1 MTKVDWGQ
9 IWLGSDFKQMGVGAT
24 NNDVSQMQAHL
35 LLGLVYIVVVP
46 VKMLTAKKSYCQHT
60 EFKPH

>member
-1 MTKVDWGQ
+1 LRFVGHHGLINTSGGTWLIESLMTKVGWGR

-35 LLGLVYIVVVP
+35 LLG
-46 VKMLTAKKSYCQHT
+46 
-60 EFKPH
+60 

>member
-24 NNDVSQMQAHL
+24 NNDVSHVKPTCYRI
-35 LLGLVYIVVVP
+35 VYIVVVP
-46 VKMLTAKKSYCQHT
+46 VKMLTAKKIVLPT
-60 EFKPH
+60 R